1 MKRILR
7 KIAPAVLLAAYSIIA
22 GGSLE
27 DIGITLAIVG
37 VLLVIGVIWALI
49 SDSNAKKKKRE
60 QGLAKA
66 TDNFGSYT
74 HQVEYSLGKYILY
87 DEPTH
92 RILLNDSISD
102 SRKLRE
108 LKTTKRAPRTKVTYK
123 EETVTKTS
131 TGSAIGRG
139 VAGAVLL
146 GPVGAIVGGAT
157 AKKKTETKKTPE
169 YNTIPGHYTIEV
181 IDIEGNTRAK
191 YSTSEVSKHEE
202 VYRFLQN
209 IIDKNLEP
217 ERIAHE
223 IEAAENCNAIQAI
236 NASSVVVGS
245 NVELIQGLLINST
258 KTADDDGE
266 NYILCPEVVTVIN
279 KGWGAS
285 FDEVRVKVKNNL
297 LSKLIGLSKNYTAGT
312 FKNLILDAHM
322 LSQQITSQYG
332 DPSNQHGEISYTEF
346 TDDNNSAI
354 AYDWSETCNQTLKI
368 DYVYDK
374 GKFKY
379 KFTSEI

>member
-217 ERIAHE
+217 ERIAHK
-223 IEAAENCNAIQAI
+223 IEAAENCNAI
-236 NASSVVVGS
+236 
-245 NVELIQGLLINST
+245 
-258 KTADDDGE
+258 
-266 NYILCPEVVTVIN
+266 
-279 KGWGAS
+279 
-285 FDEVRVKVKNNL
+285 
-297 LSKLIGLSKNYTAGT
+297 
-312 FKNLILDAHM
+312 
-322 LSQQITSQYG
+322 
-332 DPSNQHGEISYTEF
+332 
-346 TDDNNSAI
+346 
-354 AYDWSETCNQTLKI
+354 
-368 DYVYDK
+368 
-374 GKFKY
+374 
-379 KFTSEI
+379 